1 MATRSKMS
9 LTKELRMDMARLE
22 IPVSGWTCLR
32 TVAGIVSLVFIWRPS
47 RVSNRGAPQ
56 PVTRRGRSGIDKRG
70 ERRVAML
77 QLTLVD
83 VGGVSLLAGLGAL
96 LLVAGSGSLL
106 AGILLLRSLG
116 GGSRGLGGGLLVSG
130 LGRHFGD
137 VVLCGK

>member
-9 LTKELRMDMARLE
+9 LTNEFRMDMARFE

-32 TVAGIVSLVFIWRPS
+32 TVATRWVSMLSWVRGHGS
-47 RVSNRGAPQ
+47 RVGSERAAPPPTDATRCGA
-56 PVTRRGRSGIDKRG
+56 RKNAFFLG
-70 ERRVAML
+70 M

-96 LLVAGSGSLL
+96 LLVTRSGGLL

-116 GGSRGLGGGLLVSG
+116 GSGGGLGGGLLVGG

-137 VVLCGK
+137 VD